1 MNVDLSL
8 AVSKAS
14 PEAAPGKKTIIKNAS
29 NEHAAIDNK
38 EFDQPSLLFQNEH
51 PKSEKLT
58 QETFN
63 TNELSNDDIEAILLA
78 DEMIVKQDSTHPL
91 LNPSLKF
98 YSTLTQSST
107 IKEQGEAAVNK
118 LTLLKEGMPVEVLS
132 TLGEIVKG
140 DSENRPTQAALV
152 ANDLLLNVG
161 DEQVTNEQV
170 TKAAT
175 ATPLV
180 NQLTHVELTELQR
193 ADLKF
198 NFTSAGQLTDTSGV
212 NNLKMSQGD
221 FRTLELVSSRLN
233 AAPTLVNTTNA
244 NTTDVNATNVNNK
257 TVITEN
263 LNATKSEQLK
273 QIVNTPQGV
282 FNIESRELLT
292 PKAPLFSAVT
302 TNQEQAMNSFEW
314 RAETLKGTQ
323 NEWGQ
328 RLLNVLGDKVSLQ
341 IGQQLQRA
349 HIRLDPPHLGS
360 IEISIDID
368 GDKTSVSLVTSNAQ
382 VREAISQTLEQ
393 LRQTLLQNGS
403 VSVDLNLSDKQQEQH
418 QKTQDEKIAEN
429 DSIIDATSQDTEN
442 KQSTSS
448 DWLNRLV

>member
-8 AVSKAS
+8 AASKVS
-14 PEAAPGKKTIIKNAS
+14 PESATGKKTIIKNAS
-29 NEHAAIDNK
+29 SDHTAIDHK
-38 EFDQPSLLFQNEH
+38 KFDQPSLLFQNEH
-51 PKSEKLT
+51 SESEKLT
-58 QETFN
+58 EEAFN
-63 TNELSNDDIEAILLA
+63 TNELSNDDIDATPLV
-78 DEMIVKQDSTHPL
+78 DEMIVEQNFTHPL

-98 YSTLTQSST
+98 YNALTQSAT
-107 IKEQGEAAVNK
+107 VNAQGEAAINR

-132 TLGEIVKG
+132 MLDEIVKG
-140 DSENRPTQAALV
+140 DSANRPTQAALE
-152 ANDLLLNVG
+152 ANELLLNVG
-161 DEQVTNEQV
+161 DEQVTK
-170 TKAAT
+170 TAT
-175 ATPLV
+175 ATVLV
-180 NQLTHVELTELQR
+180 NQLTYVELTELQR
-193 ADLKF
+193 ADFKF
-198 NFTSAGQLTDTSGV
+198 NFTSAGQSSDTTGV

-221 FRTLELVSSRLN
+221 FRALELVSGRLN
-233 AAPTLVNTTNA
+233 AAPTLANA
-244 NTTDVNATNVNNK
+244 TDVNK

-273 QIVNTPQGV
+273 QIVNIPQGV
-282 FNIESRELLT
+282 FNIENRELLT
-292 PKAPLFSAVT
+292 HKAPLFSAVT

-368 GDKTSVSLVTSNAQ
+368 GDKTSVNLVTSNAQ

-403 VSVDLNLSDKQQEQH
+403 VLVDLNLSDKQQEQH

-429 DSIIDATSQDTEN
+429 DSIIDTASQDAEN

>member
-14 PEAAPGKKTIIKNAS
+14 PESASGKKTIIKNAS

-98 YSTLTQSST
+98 YNALTQSST
-107 IKEQGEAAVNK
+107 VNAQGEAAVNR
-118 LTLLKEGMPVEVLS
+118 LTLLNEGMPVDVLS

-140 DSENRPTQAALV
+140 DSANRPTQAALE
-152 ANDLLLNVG
+152 ANELLLNVG

-170 TKAAT
+170 AKAAT
-175 ATPLV
+175 ATVLV
-180 NQLTHVELTELQR
+180 NQLTYVELTELQR
-193 ADLKF
+193 ADFKF
-198 NFTSAGQLTDTSGV
+198 NFTSAGQLTDTTDV

-221 FRTLELVSSRLN
+221 FRALELVSGRLN
-233 AAPTLVNTTNA
+233 TAPTLA
-244 NTTDVNATNVNNK
+244 NTTDVNATNVNK

-292 PKAPLFSAVT
+292 HKAPLFSAVT

>member
-14 PEAAPGKKTIIKNAS
+14 PEAASGKKTIIKNAS
-29 NEHAAIDNK
+29 SEHAAIDNK
-38 EFDQPSLLFQNEH
+38 EFDQPSLLYQNEH
-51 PKSEKLT
+51 SKSEKLT

-63 TNELSNDDIEAILLA
+63 TNELSNDDTEATPLV
-78 DEMIVKQDSTHPL
+78 DEIIVEQNSTHPL

-98 YSTLTQSST
+98 YNALTQSST
-107 IKEQGEAAVNK
+107 VNAQGEAAVNR
-118 LTLLKEGMPVEVLS
+118 LTLLKEGMPVDVLS

-140 DSENRPTQAALV
+140 DSENRPTQVALV
-152 ANDLLLNVG
+152 ANELLLNVG
-161 DEQVTNEQV
+161 DEQVAKV
-170 TKAAT
+170 AT
-175 ATPLV
+175 ATVLV
-180 NQLTHVELTELQR
+180 NQLTPVELTELQR
-193 ADLKF
+193 ADFKF
-198 NFTSAGQLTDTSGV
+198 NFTSAGQLTDTTDV

-221 FRTLELVSSRLN
+221 FRALELVSGRLN
-233 AAPTLVNTTNA
+233 TAPTLA
-244 NTTDVNATNVNNK
+244 NTTDVNATNVNK

-292 PKAPLFSAVT
+292 HKAPLFSAVT

>member
-8 AVSKAS
+8 AASKVS
-14 PEAAPGKKTIIKNAS
+14 PESATGKKTIIKNAS
-29 NEHAAIDNK
+29 SDHTAIDDK
-38 EFDQPSLLFQNEH
+38 KFDQPSLLFQNEH
-51 PKSEKLT
+51 SESEKLT
-58 QETFN
+58 EEAFN
-63 TNELSNDDIEAILLA
+63 TNELSNDDIEATPLV
-78 DEMIVKQDSTHPL
+78 DEIIIEQDFTHPL

-98 YSTLTQSST
+98 YNALTQSST
-107 IKEQGEAAVNK
+107 VNAQGEAAVNR
-118 LTLLKEGMPVEVLS
+118 LTLLKEDMPVEVLS
-132 TLGEIVKG
+132 MLDEIVKG

-152 ANDLLLNVG
+152 TNELLLNVG

-170 TKAAT
+170 AKAAT
-175 ATPLV
+175 AAPLV
-180 NQLTHVELTELQR
+180 NQLTPVELTELQR

-198 NFTSAGQLTDTSGV
+198 NFTSAGQSSDTTGV

-221 FRTLELVSSRLN
+221 FRALELVSGRLN
-233 AAPTLVNTTNA
+233 AAPTLANA
-244 NTTDVNATNVNNK
+244 TDVNK

-263 LNATKSEQLK
+263 LNTTRSEQLK

-282 FNIESRELLT
+282 FNIENRELLT
-292 PKAPLFSAVT
+292 HKAPLFSAVT

>member
-14 PEAAPGKKTIIKNAS
+14 PEAASGKKTIIKNAS
-29 NEHAAIDNK
+29 SEHSAIDNK
-38 EFDQPSLLFQNEH
+38 EFDQPSLLYQNEH
-51 PKSEKLT
+51 SKSEKLT

-63 TNELSNDDIEAILLA
+63 TNELSNDDTEATPLV
-78 DEMIVKQDSTHPL
+78 DEIIVEQNSTHPL

-98 YSTLTQSST
+98 YNALTQSST
-107 IKEQGEAAVNK
+107 VNAQGEAAVNR
-118 LTLLKEGMPVEVLS
+118 LTLLNEGMPVEVLS

-140 DSENRPTQAALV
+140 DSANRSIQAALV

-161 DEQVTNEQV
+161 DEQVAKT
-170 TKAAT
+170 AT

-180 NQLTHVELTELQR
+180 NQLTYVELTELQR
-193 ADLKF
+193 ADFKF
-198 NFTSAGQLTDTSGV
+198 NFTSAGQLTDTTDV

-221 FRTLELVSSRLN
+221 FRALELVSGRLN
-233 AAPTLVNTTNA
+233 TAPTLA
-244 NTTDVNATNVNNK
+244 NTTDVNATNVNK

-273 QIVNTPQGV
+273 QIVNTPQGI
-282 FNIESRELLT
+282 FNIENRELLT
-292 PKAPLFSAVT
+292 HKAPLFSVVT

-368 GDKTSVSLVTSNAQ
+368 GDKTSVNLVTSNAQ

-429 DSIIDATSQDTEN
+429 DSIIDAASQDTEK
-442 KQSTSS
+442 KQSTAS

>member
-14 PEAAPGKKTIIKNAS
+14 PEAASGKKTIIKNAS
-29 NEHAAIDNK
+29 SEHSAIDNK
-38 EFDQPSLLFQNEH
+38 EFDQPSLLYQNEH
-51 PKSEKLT
+51 SKSEKLT
-58 QETFN
+58 EEAFN
-63 TNELSNDDIEAILLA
+63 TNELSNDNIEATPLV
-78 DEMIVKQDSTHPL
+78 DEIIVEQNSTHPL

-98 YSTLTQSST
+98 YNALTQSST
-107 IKEQGEAAVNK
+107 VNAQGEAAVNR
-118 LTLLKEGMPVEVLS
+118 LTLLKEGMPVDVLS

-140 DSENRPTQAALV
+140 DSENRPTQVALV
-152 ANDLLLNVG
+152 ANELLLNVG
-161 DEQVTNEQV
+161 DEQVA
-170 TKAAT
+170 KAAT
-175 ATPLV
+175 VTVLV
-180 NQLTHVELTELQR
+180 NQLTPVELTELQR
-193 ADLKF
+193 ADFKF
-198 NFTSAGQLTDTSGV
+198 NFTSAGQLTDTTDV

-221 FRTLELVSSRLN
+221 FRALELVSGRLN
-233 AAPTLVNTTNA
+233 TAPTLA
-244 NTTDVNATNVNNK
+244 NTTDVNATNVNK

-292 PKAPLFSAVT
+292 HKAPLFSAVT

-323 NEWGQ
+323 KEWGQ

>member
-14 PEAAPGKKTIIKNAS
+14 PEAATGKKTIIKNAS
-29 NEHAAIDNK
+29 SEHAAIDNK

-51 PKSEKLT
+51 SKSEKLT
-58 QETFN
+58 EEAFN
-63 TNELSNDDIEAILLA
+63 TNELSNDDIEATPLV
-78 DEMIVKQDSTHPL
+78 DEIIVEQDSTHPL

-98 YSTLTQSST
+98 YNALTQSAT
-107 IKEQGEAAVNK
+107 VNAQGEAAINR

-132 TLGEIVKG
+132 MLDEIVKG
-140 DSENRPTQAALV
+140 DSANRPTQAALE
-152 ANDLLLNVG
+152 ANELLLNVG
-161 DEQVTNEQV
+161 DEQVTK
-170 TKAAT
+170 TAT

-180 NQLTHVELTELQR
+180 NQLTPVELTELQR
-193 ADLKF
+193 ADFKF
-198 NFTSAGQLTDTSGV
+198 NFTSAGQSSDTTGV

-221 FRTLELVSSRLN
+221 FRALELVSGRLN
-233 AAPTLVNTTNA
+233 AAPTLANA
-244 NTTDVNATNVNNK
+244 TDVNK

-273 QIVNTPQGV
+273 QIVNIPQGV
-282 FNIESRELLT
+282 FNIENRELLT
-292 PKAPLFSAVT
+292 HKAPLFSAVT

-429 DSIIDATSQDTEN
+429 DSIIDAAAQDAEN

>member
-14 PEAAPGKKTIIKNAS
+14 PEAASGKKTIIKNAS
-29 NEHAAIDNK
+29 SEHSAIDNK
-38 EFDQPSLLFQNEH
+38 EFDQPSLLYQNEH
-51 PKSEKLT
+51 SKSEKLT

-63 TNELSNDDIEAILLA
+63 TNELSNDDTEATPLV
-78 DEMIVKQDSTHPL
+78 DEIIVEQDSTHPL

-98 YSTLTQSST
+98 YNALTQSST
-107 IKEQGEAAVNK
+107 VNAQGEAAVNR
-118 LTLLKEGMPVEVLS
+118 LTLLKEGMPVDVLS

-140 DSENRPTQAALV
+140 DSENRPTQVALV
-152 ANDLLLNVG
+152 ANELLLNVG

-170 TKAAT
+170 AKAAT
-175 ATPLV
+175 ATVLV
-180 NQLTHVELTELQR
+180 NQLTPVELTELQR
-193 ADLKF
+193 ADFKF
-198 NFTSAGQLTDTSGV
+198 NFISAGQPSDTTGV
-212 NNLKMSQGD
+212 NNLKMSQDD
-221 FRTLELVSSRLN
+221 FRALELVSSRFN
-233 AAPTLVNTTNA
+233 AAPTLV

-292 PKAPLFSAVT
+292 HKAPLFSAVT

>member
-14 PEAAPGKKTIIKNAS
+14 PEAASGKKTIIKNAS
-29 NEHAAIDNK
+29 SEHSAIDNK

-51 PKSEKLT
+51 SKSEKLT

-63 TNELSNDDIEAILLA
+63 TNELSNDDTEATPLV
-78 DEMIVKQDSTHPL
+78 DEIIVEQDSTHPL

-98 YSTLTQSST
+98 YNALTQSST

-118 LTLLKEGMPVEVLS
+118 LTLLKEGMPAEMLS
-132 TLGEIVKG
+132 TLEETVKG
-140 DSENRPTQAALV
+140 DNANRSIQAALV
-152 ANDLLLNVG
+152 VNELLLNV
-161 DEQVTNEQV
+161 DDAQQVAKT
-170 TKAAT
+170 AT
-175 ATPLV
+175 ATTLV
-180 NQLTHVELTELQR
+180 NQLTPVELTELQR
-193 ADLKF
+193 ADFKF

-221 FRTLELVSSRLN
+221 FRALELASSRLN
-233 AAPTLVNTTNA
+233 TAPTLV

-292 PKAPLFSAVT
+292 HKAPLFSAVT

>member
-29 NEHAAIDNK
+29 SEHSAIDNK
-38 EFDQPSLLFQNEH
+38 EFDQPSLLFKNEH

-63 TNELSNDDIEAILLA
+63 TNELSNDDIEATSLV
-78 DEMIVKQDSTHPL
+78 DEIIIEQNSTHPL
-91 LNPSLKF
+91 LNPNLKF
-98 YSTLTQSST
+98 YNALTQSAAVSA
-107 IKEQGEAAVNK
+107 QSEAAVNR
-118 LTLLKEGMPVEVLS
+118 LTLLNEDMPVEVLS

-140 DSENRPTQAALV
+140 DSANRPTQAALE
-152 ANDLLLNVG
+152 ANELLLNVG
-161 DEQVTNEQV
+161 DEQVT
-170 TKAAT
+170 KAAT
-175 ATPLV
+175 AAPLV
-180 NQLTHVELTELQR
+180 NQLTPVELTELQR

-198 NFTSAGQLTDTSGV
+198 NFTSAGQLTDTTNV

-221 FRTLELVSSRLN
+221 FRALELASGRLN
-233 AAPTLVNTTNA
+233 MAPTLVNTT
-244 NTTDVNATNVNNK
+244 DVNNK
-257 TVITEN
+257 TVNTEN

-292 PKAPLFSAVT
+292 HKAPLFSAVT

-442 KQSTSS
+442 KQSTAS

>member
-14 PEAAPGKKTIIKNAS
+14 LEAASGKKTIIKNAS
-29 NEHAAIDNK
+29 SEHAAIDNK

-51 PKSEKLT
+51 SKSEKLT

-63 TNELSNDDIEAILLA
+63 TNELSNDDTEATPLV
-78 DEMIVKQDSTHPL
+78 DEIIVEQDSTHPL

-98 YSTLTQSST
+98 YNALTQSST

-118 LTLLKEGMPVEVLS
+118 LTLLKEGMPVDVLS

-140 DSENRPTQAALV
+140 DSENRPTQVALV
-152 ANDLLLNVG
+152 ANELLLNVG
-161 DEQVTNEQV
+161 DEQVA
-170 TKAAT
+170 KAAT
-175 ATPLV
+175 ATVLV
-180 NQLTHVELTELQR
+180 NQLTPVELTELQR
-193 ADLKF
+193 ADFKF

-221 FRTLELVSSRLN
+221 FRALELASSRLN
-233 AAPTLVNTTNA
+233 TAPTLV

-292 PKAPLFSAVT
+292 HKAPLFSAVT

-368 GDKTSVSLVTSNAQ
+368 GDKTSVNLVTSNAQ